1 MVSRRTYRR
10 SSFGKK
16 RKTHRRRGGKK
27 KRAAIKGRRVAYVKG
42 KGAHARKIQKRRNK
56 RGKIVWKYSN
66 GKTVPKSK
74 RKYSSKAKAVG
85 RKSTTTRHKKR
96 RRRRAHFGSFGQ
108 GRPSTLLQMIGPY
121 APSSFGRRRRRTT
134 RRPALRRR
142 RY

>member
-16 RKTHRRRGGKK
+16 KKTHSRGGKK
-27 KRAAIKGRRVAYVKG
+27 KRAAIKGRRVAYVRG
-42 KGAHARKIQKRRNK
+42 KGASVRKIRKCRNK
-56 RGKIVWKYSN
+56 KGKIVWKYST
-66 GKTVPKSK
+66 GKTVPKSV
-74 RKYSSKAKAVG
+74 RKYTTKARAVG
-85 RKSTTTRHKKR
+85 RKKTTTRHKKR
-96 RRRRAHFGSFGQ
+96 KTHFGSFGQ